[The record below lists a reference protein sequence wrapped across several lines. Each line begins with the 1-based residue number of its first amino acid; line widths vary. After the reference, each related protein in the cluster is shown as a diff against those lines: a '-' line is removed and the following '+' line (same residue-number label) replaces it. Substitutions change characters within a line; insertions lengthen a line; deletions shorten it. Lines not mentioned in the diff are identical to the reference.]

1 MNLIDALPDSYVFTS
16 ADYDAH
22 WKLFARIMNEEDLTP
37 EEQEFYDVTD
47 DADRLSRII
56 KRQPTVGELKKWW
69 NEDAKTKKS

>member
-1 MNLIDALPDSYVFTS
+1 MTLLEALPDSYVFS
-16 ADYDAH
+16 AADYDAH

-56 KRQPTVGELKKWW
+56 KRQPTLGELKKWW
-69 NEDAKTKKS
+69 KDEDAKKKS